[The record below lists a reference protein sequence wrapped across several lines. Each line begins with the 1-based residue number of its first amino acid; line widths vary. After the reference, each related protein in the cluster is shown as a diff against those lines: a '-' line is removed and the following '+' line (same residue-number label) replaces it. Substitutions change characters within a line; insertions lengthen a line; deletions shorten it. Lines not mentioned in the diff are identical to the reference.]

1 MRKGKLFIAILLCLI
16 LMLSGCGKQEAQVQP
31 DVPAVSENTG
41 NEQPANRGADGVRVI
56 EKEQLCPLTGLPIE
70 ADQYS
75 LRPIAVMIDNMAS
88 ARPQSGLQNADI
100 VYEMPA
106 EGGITRYMAIFH
118 HLTAD
123 KIGPVRSARSYFID
137 KAMEFNAVYVHCG
150 GSPEA
155 LKDIQTLRIDSLNEL
170 KGEANFW
177 RAKDRKAPHNLYTST
192 TLAREVMDKKNISG
206 ENWSYK
212 FNFADDFAIPDGG
225 GAKNIVIDYKSNYKV
240 GYQYDE
246 TKKIYFRIINGNKL
260 KDKETGT
267 EITTV
272 NIIVER
278 VSAKIVD
285 SVGRLEISN
294 IGTGKGYLI
303 TGGKQMEITWSK
315 KDRQSKTVYTDLKG
329 NPIVLNKGNTWIQ
342 VIPDNATI
350 DFKE

>member
-1 MRKGKLFIAILLCLI
+1 MRKGKLLIAILLCLI
-16 LMLSGCGKQEAQVQP
+16 LILSGCGKPEVKGQP
-31 DVPAVSENTG
+31 DVPAVSDNAG
-41 NEQPANRGADGVRVI
+41 NQQLPDRGADGVRVI
-56 EKEQLCPLTGLPIE
+56 EKEILCPLTGLPIE

-118 HLTAD
+118 HLSAD

-137 KAMEFNAVYVHCG
+137 KAMEYNAAYVHCG

-155 LKDIQTLRIDSLNEL
+155 LQDIQNLKIDSLNEL

-177 RAKDRKAPHNLYTST
+177 RANDRKAPHNLYTST
-192 TLAREVMDKKNISG
+192 KLSREVMDKKNISG
-206 ENWSYK
+206 KDWSYK
-212 FNFADDFAIPDGG
+212 FNFGEGFVAPEGDAARTIS
-225 GAKNIVIDYKSNYKV
+225 IDYRNNYKV

-246 TKKIYFRIINGNKL
+246 TKKLYFRIINGNKL

-285 SVGRLEISN
+285 SVGRLELSN
-294 IGTGKGYLI
+294 TGTGKGYLI
-303 TGGKQMEITWSK
+303 TGGKKAEITWTK
-315 KDRQSKTVYTDLKG
+315 KDRQSKTVYKDLKG
-329 NPIVLNKGNTWIQ
+329 NPIELNKGNTWIQ
-342 VIPDNATI
+342 VIPDSATI